1 MKTTN
6 ILLSLM
12 LAFGISTVPALKIN
26 SQGYVLEKI
35 NPQNVD
41 LGLDE
46 RIWQSKQDRLSLV
59 QAIDRS
65 LSYIKSEKASKDYR
79 NYPIPGITQERV
91 LQSLLRFRTLLLK
104 SNNPQEFSTAI
115 NNEFVLYQSV
125 GKDPQKT
132 VIFTGYFQP
141 VYQGSLSPS
150 AIYRYPIYKKPK
162 NFASWPVPHPT
173 RVQLQGKDGLSDKN
187 HLLSGSELVWLPS
200 RMEAYLVEIQGSAT
214 IKLPNGKYMSVG
226 FDGGTDY
233 PYVSIGKLLVQDK
246 VLQPNQVSLAKVVSY
261 LNLHP
266 DIENE
271 YISRNNR
278 FIFFRETR
286 NGDPQGSIGVPITAE
301 RSIATDKSLMPPGAL
316 ALIHTQIPQ
325 IEGGK
330 IVTPQ
335 VSRYVLDQDTG
346 SAIKGPAR
354 VDIFMG
360 IGKVAGD
367 KAGMIKYPGQLYYLL
382 LKNQFNS

>member
-1 MKTTN
+1 
-6 ILLSLM
+6 
-12 LAFGISTVPALKIN
+12 
-26 SQGYVLEKI
+26 
-35 NPQNVD
+35 
-41 LGLDE
+41 
-46 RIWQSKQDRLSLV
+46 
-59 QAIDRS
+59 
-65 LSYIKSEKASKDYR
+65 
-79 NYPIPGITQERV
+79 
-91 LQSLLRFRTLLLK
+91 
-104 SNNPQEFSTAI
+104 
-115 NNEFVLYQSV
+115 
-125 GKDPQKT
+125 
-132 VIFTGYFQP
+132 
-141 VYQGSLSPS
+141 LSPS

-187 HLLSGSELVWLPS
+187 HLLFGSELVWLPS

-246 VLQPNQVSLAKVVSY
+246 VLQPNEVSLAKVVSY

-278 FIFFRETR
+278 FIFFRETQ
-286 NGDPQGSIGVPITAE
+286 GAPPQGSIGVPVMAE

-316 ALIHTQIPQ
+316 VLFQTTIPYLNPTGQ
-325 IEGGK
+325 IESRL
-330 IVTPQ
+330 
-335 VSRYVLDQDTG
+335 VSRFVLDQDTG
-346 SAIKGPAR
+346 SAIKGAGR

-360 IGKVAGD
+360 SGKAAGD
-367 KAGMIKYPGQLYYLL
+367 RAGLIHDSGQLYYLL
-382 LKNQFNS
+382 LKP